1 MMVGL
6 HQLQQVL
13 ESLHAAIVVED
24 PVDQHF
30 LSPTRAFCCCSSYS
44 LPFSVE
50 CVLIVVFS
58 TQMFDQEEVV
68 ACQDS
73 SLLFVLGL
81 LLLDLA
87 SAIELTVECLK
98 HERHLHLTGSSMSLV
113 ASELYSS

>member
-1 MMVGL
+1 MDGL

-13 ESLHAAIVVED
+13 ESLHAAIMVED

-30 LSPTRAFCCCSSYS
+30 LSPPRAFYS

-50 CVLIVVFS
+50 FL

-68 ACQDS
+68 VCQDS
-73 SLLFVLGL
+73 SQLLVLGL

-87 SAIELTVECLK
+87 SVTELTVECLK
-98 HERHLHLTGSSMSLV
+98 HERHLHSAGSSVSLV

>member
-1 MMVGL
+1 MMVDL
-6 HQLQQVL
+6 HQLRQVL
-13 ESLHAAIVVED
+13 ESLHATIAVED

-30 LSPTRAFCCCSSYS
+30 LSPTRAFYS

-50 CVLIVVFS
+50 SS

-68 ACQDS
+68 ACLDS

-87 SAIELTVECLK
+87 SVTELTVECLK
-98 HERHLHLTGSSMSLV
+98 HEWHLYLTGSSMSLV

>member
-1 MMVGL
+1 MVGL

-30 LSPTRAFCCCSSYS
+30 LSPTRAFIINFYS

-50 CVLIVVFS
+50 FS

-68 ACQDS
+68 ACPDS

-87 SAIELTVECLK
+87 SATELTVECLK
-98 HERHLHLTGSSMSLV
+98 HERHLYLTGSSMSLV

>member
-1 MMVGL
+1 MVGL

-30 LSPTRAFCCCSSYS
+30 LSPTRAFYS

-50 CVLIVVFS
+50 FS

-68 ACQDS
+68 ACPDS
-73 SLLFVLGL
+73 SLLFVLGFNILLL

-87 SAIELTVECLK
+87 SATELTVECLK
-98 HERHLHLTGSSMSLV
+98 HERHLYLTGSSMSLV

>member
-1 MMVGL
+1 MVGL

-30 LSPTRAFCCCSSYS
+30 LSPTRAFYS

-50 CVLIVVFS
+50 FS

-73 SLLFVLGL
+73 SVLFVLGL
-81 LLLDLA
+81 VLLDLA
-87 SAIELTVECLK
+87 FMTELRVECLK
-98 HERHLHLTGSSMSLV
+98 HEQHLYSIGSSMSLV